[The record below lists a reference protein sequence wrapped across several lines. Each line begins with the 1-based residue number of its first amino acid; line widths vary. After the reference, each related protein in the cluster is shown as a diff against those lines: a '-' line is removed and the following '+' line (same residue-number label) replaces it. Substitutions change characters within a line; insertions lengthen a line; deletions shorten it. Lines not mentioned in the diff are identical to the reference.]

1 MAGPNSR
8 AEPDSWYTRELGIKD
23 MAAPLSQS
31 EDSVIL
37 RNVSW
42 RTYEDLLSDLANQS
56 APRLAFDRGALEIMS
71 PTPEHEKYNRTIA
84 LLVEVAAE
92 EMGLDI
98 ENLGSATFKRKDL
111 RDGIQAHK

>member
-1 MAGPNSR
+1 
-8 AEPDSWYTRELGIKD
+8 